1 MPEDELRESITLTAA
16 ISRGEPPYLQIARH
30 YREQIEQGKLQ
41 SGASL
46 PSVRE
51 MAEIWGVAHTT
62 AARTL
67 KALQD
72 QGLVASTPGFGT
84 VVAAGER
91 QIRTETAEMAVGELL
106 RWADAVEARA
116 SDASYTQSEE
126 VTTVL
131 LEEAR
136 LLRARAA
143 ELRGES

>member
-1 MPEDELRESITLTAA
+1 MPRESIALTAA

-72 QGLVASTPGFGT
+72 QGLVVSTPGFGT
-84 VVAAGER
+84 VVVAGEQGAER
-91 QIRTETAEMAVGELL
+91 LAHRFHDLYEELAPSFGYETREAS
-106 RWADAVEARA
+106 RKPWADVPEQNKQLMIAVA
-116 SDASYTQSEE
+116 Q
-126 VTTVL
+126 
-131 LEEAR
+131 R
-136 LLRARAA
+136 LLSEWPR
-143 ELRGES
+143 